1 MHIIV
6 PFLQEVLSL
15 VCPDKSMLAK
25 WRREAAQ
32 SGFHEAI
39 SVPVP
44 TTLDREVASELRGMD
59 IEGLRLVD
67 LQKLARILGVSA
79 SGRKAELKLS
89 LAPLLQS
96 INGFSFAR
104 TDTRTTHTTPTHPP
118 RHTHTDTGTA
128 VVSVDYPPIPWV
140 FTKEQIALV
149 DSRCKRIVL
158 PPNCPAFCTT
168 KAGIFED
175 PSSNWRLV
183 DSH

>member
-1 MHIIV
+1 MRASAGFMHIIV

-104 TDTRTTHTTPTHPP
+104 TDTRTTHTT
-118 RHTHTDTGTA
+118 HTHTPSHTHRYWNCG
-128 VVSVDYPPIPWV
+128 S
-140 FTKEQIALV
+140 K
-149 DSRCKRIVL
+149 CGL
-158 PPNCPAFCTT
+158 P
-168 KAGIFED
+168 
-175 PSSNWRLV
+175 SNTVGVHQGANRPRGLPM
-183 DSH
+183 